1 MATTPL
7 QDNLEAVFAQI
18 GADVGLSKKDII
30 DLQTAVGA
38 IGAISPTA
46 VISDAAGAGVFDK
59 TWSADKLIA
68 YITAAATQAKDDII
82 NGAPAALDT
91 LLEIANQLAADQTA
105 LGSLVL
111 ALDAAIRT
119 DIVQAFTDAQ
129 KTQAQE
135 NMGVTASTM
144 MASYTAAKAA
154 AMV

>member
-38 IGAISPTA
+38 IGAVSPTA

-68 YITAAATQAKDDII
+68 YIAAAATQAKDDII

-91 LLEIANQLAADQTA
+91 HLEIAGQLAADQTA
-105 LGSLVL
+105 LGALVL
-111 ALDAAIRT
+111 ALDAA
-119 DIVQAFTDAQ
+119 
-129 KTQAQE
+129 
-135 NMGVTASTM
+135 MGNFVMRSLR
-144 MASYTAAKAA
+144 
-154 AMV
+154 